1 MKHKRKHKKTHSRRK
16 HHARMGAI
24 DTMNILGVAIGAVA
38 AGYLGK
44 LVPATVNTKIVSGG
58 KIALG
63 IALPMLVKSG
73 KMKNTL
79 AGVGSGMIAVGTVDL
94 LKDFGVLSGMS
105 DDEVLEVTLNGDQ
118 DILAGDDLS
127 VVNGGETVLAA
138 DDLSVVNGYDY
149 DEEDSY

>member
-1 MKHKRKHKKTHSRRK
+1 MKHKRRHKKTHSRRLG
-16 HHARMGAI
+16 ARKNSI
-24 DTMNILGVAIGAVA
+24 DTMNIIGVAVGAVV
-38 AGYLGK
+38 AGYINK
-44 LVPATVNTKIVSGG
+44 LIPADSKISPKIVAGG

-63 IALPMLVKSG
+63 VALPLFVKGG

-79 AGVGSGMIAVGTVDL
+79 AGVGSGMVAVGTIDL
-94 LKDFGVLSGMS
+94 LKEMDILSGV

-127 VVNGGETVLAA
+127 VVNGGEMVLAG

-149 DEEDSY
+149 DEDSY